1 MRKVNSGARSH
12 TRTVNLDATTPD
24 VSDTILELVFG
35 LMLHLSILILLFTL
49 LSVRG
54 VE

>member
-35 LMLHLSILILLFTL
+35 LMLNLSILVLLFTL

-54 VE
+54 VT